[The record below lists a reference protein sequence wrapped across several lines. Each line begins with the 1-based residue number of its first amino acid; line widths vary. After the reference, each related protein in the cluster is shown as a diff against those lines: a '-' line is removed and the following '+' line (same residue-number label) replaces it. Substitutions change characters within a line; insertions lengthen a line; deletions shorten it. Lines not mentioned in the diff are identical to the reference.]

1 LERKTVLPFRI
12 TITGCYITAWNISKY
27 YNSKPILHH
36 DFLKTRK
43 ERKFITMSIMQEYEQ
58 IKKEIGEEKYNSI
71 EKYLEV
77 NPDLFLSDLYYK
89 ESEWNKFEEWY
100 NKRL

>member
-1 LERKTVLPFRI
+1 
-12 TITGCYITAWNISKY
+12 
-27 YNSKPILHH
+27 
-36 DFLKTRK
+36 
-43 ERKFITMSIMQEYEQ
+43 MSIMQEYEQ